1 MKVIDLT
8 KPIETGMKVFPGD
21 PEVEIKIVHTYK
33 ENSWELREMKLGT
46 HTGTHVD
53 AFSHMHKNGKTLD
66 DIPLINFFGH
76 AKVVDVKQEFPRAI
90 GLFFPE
96 QVGMEVFEKIKKS
109 RAPFVGGLID
119 EELERAL
126 LNAEIVTYTN
136 LINLELIPREII
148 FIFIGLPLKIKQ
160 GDGSP
165 VRAIAVIEFDNL
177 RRGKTECKKST

>member
-8 KPIETGMKVFPGD
+8 KHLETGMKVYPGD
-21 PEVEIKIVHTYK
+21 PEVDIKIVHTYE

-66 DIPLINFFGH
+66 DIPLTNFFGK
-76 AKVVDVKQEFPRAI
+76 AQVVELNKEFPQGI
-90 GLFFPE
+90 GLFFADE
-96 QVGMEVFEKIKKS
+96 AGIEILEKIIKS
-109 RAPFVGGLID
+109 RSPFVGGLIN

-126 LNAEIVTYTN
+126 LKAEIVTYTN
-136 LINLELIPREII
+136 LINLELIPNGKI
-148 FIFIGLPLKIKQ
+148 FSFIGLPLKIKQ

-165 VRAIAVIEFDNL
+165 VRAIALIE
-177 RRGKTECKKST
+177 E